1 MSLSVSILP
10 CSSSLVRYFS
20 AMCLNISDVSL
31 VTYRPARVFLVRFTL
46 SQKAMQVCSGSA
58 RSSGL
63 WSAKG
68 SAVLAVTCLLSAASD
83 PSIMAVCSGVMCL
96 MPSALAS
103 ALALARSS
111 AKLALAPL
119 FCSSFFPP
127 FSSSSSFSPSS
138 FSPSGTSISLRSLMA
153 FSNSGEATCC
163 GLMVRIITL

>member
-96 MPSALAS
+96 MPSALA
-103 ALALARSS
+103 LARSS
-111 AKLALAPL
+111 ATLALASV

-127 FSSSSSFSPSS
+127 FSSSSFFSPSYI
-138 FSPSGTSISLRSLMA
+138 SPSGISISLRSLMA